1 MEEDNGDPWDQEV
14 VREEVHVAPLG
25 RVVTWQDAFRAGV
38 RGDQNSEDL
47 EVLRID
53 DEVEEVHVGP

>member
-25 RVVTWQDAFRAGV
+25 RVVTWQDAFRAAV
-38 RGDQNSEDL
+38 HGDQNLEDP
-47 EVLRID
+47 V
-53 DEVEEVHVGP
+53 VP

>member
-1 MEEDNGDPWDQEV
+1 MDHVGAEG
-14 VREEVHVAPLG
+14 REGVHVAPKD